1 MNELIGKSA
10 FREQPNPN
18 QQTVSC
24 DAFQMCK
31 RQRASDSGGINGSPI
46 AQSPFEE
53 AIVATSLLTEREKQI
68 VRLIAKGRSSEEI
81 GASLNISV
89 KTVEFHREA
98 IMAKLGV
105 KGTDELVRYAISAGL
120 IDP

>member
-1 MNELIGKSA
+1 
-10 FREQPNPN
+10 
-18 QQTVSC
+18 
-24 DAFQMCK
+24 MCK

>member
-1 MNELIGKSA
+1 
-10 FREQPNPN
+10 
-18 QQTVSC
+18 
-24 DAFQMCK
+24 MCK

-46 AQSPFEE
+46 AHSPFEGQN
-53 AIVATSLLTEREKQI
+53 VATSPLTEREKQI
-68 VRLIAKGRSSEEI
+68 VRFIAEGRSSKEI
-81 GASLNISV
+81 GASLNISL

-120 IDP
+120 IGP